1 MPCGRAD
8 QTPLKQMRIIKSC
21 LRGVFCKSSSAPESL
36 TKVSQESF
44 DAALYLTSAFL
55 QRQNVM

>member
-44 DAALYLTSAFL
+44 DVALHLSSAFL
-55 QRQNVM
+55 QR